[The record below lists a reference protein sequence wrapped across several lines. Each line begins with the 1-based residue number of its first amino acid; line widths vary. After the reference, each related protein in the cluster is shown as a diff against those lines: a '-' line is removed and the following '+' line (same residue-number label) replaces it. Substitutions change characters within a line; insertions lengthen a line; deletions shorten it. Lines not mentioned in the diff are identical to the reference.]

1 MLSLKDSLAVLKR
14 TNALLEGHFIL
25 SSGLHSATYIQ
36 CAKLLSFPKLAK
48 KMYGFMS
55 VKGKSLKRNF
65 GNGAS
70 LEAIIED
77 VINIE
82 DLRKE
87 HGLLATG
94 SWEQALDKIID
105 IILYDKKL
113 GYIMRKNPF
122 GKKGDFITAPNIS
135 ILFSEMLAIWCI
147 SFWENLGYP
156 KKINIIEMGAGNGE
170 MMHQMIKVFK
180 RFDKFLNSSKYFI
193 FEKSHFLKK
202 IQKKK
207 ITSSKV
213 SWINSL
219 DNLKNGPNIFLANEF
234 FDALPIKQFIKKKNK
249 WFEKKVKVSSI
260 DNFEL
265 VDGPANINS
274 IEKKIGINLKNNQN
288 IIEFSPLTYKYL
300 NIISKKINTF
310 QGGLLIIDYGYLE
323 KKMKNSLQSVH
334 KHKFNNILEN
344 LRNSDI
350 TYNINFYLLKKIFK
364 KLKLKVLG
372 ITTQGNFLTKLGIM
386 KRAEI
391 LSQNLKFSK
400 KADIYFRLNRLVD
413 NKFMGTLFKVMFVT
427 KKNNKF
433 KVGF

>member
-1 MLSLKDSLAVLKR
+1 MKINKKKDIS
-14 TNALLEGHFIL
+14 
-25 SSGLHSATYIQ
+25 
-36 CAKLLSFPKLAK
+36 
-48 KMYGFMS
+48 
-55 VKGKSLKRNF
+55 
-65 GNGAS
+65 
-70 LEAIIED
+70 
-77 VINIE
+77 
-82 DLRKE
+82 
-87 HGLLATG
+87 
-94 SWEQALDKIID
+94 LDKFID
-105 IILYDKKL
+105 KILYDKKI
-113 GYIMRKNPF
+113 GYYMHKNPF

-234 FDALPIKQFIKKKNK
+234 FDALPIKQYIKKNNK
-249 WFEKKVKVSSI
+249 WFEKKVKVSGI

-265 VDGPANINS
+265 VDGPTNINS
-274 IEKKIGINLKNNQN
+274 IEKKVGINLKSNQK

-334 KHKFNNILEN
+334 KHKFNNILKN

-350 TYNINFYLLKKIFK
+350 TYNINFYLLKRIFK
-364 KLKLKVLG
+364 KLKLKVVG